1 MDTVQERGNT
11 NDENISVFS
20 LMQMH

>member
-11 NDENISVFS
+11 NDEPLPSS
-20 LMQMH
+20 P